1 MTRALRRGKT
11 GGPAVA
17 HGICNR
23 MRRDLSME
31 IMHQGS
37 CLCGAVSF
45 TIEGELGPSDACHCT
60 MCRKV
65 SGHFWAST
73 DVPREAITISGED
86 ELGWYR
92 SSGKVRRGFCRNC
105 GSALFWDGDGRA
117 SLAVAMG
124 ALEGPTGVQLEK
136 HIFVHEK
143 GDYYEIADGLPRHG
157 SSPGEI
163 L

>member
-1 MTRALRRGKT
+1 
-11 GGPAVA
+11 
-17 HGICNR
+17 
-23 MRRDLSME
+23 ME
-31 IMHQGS
+31 PMHKGS

-45 TIEGELGPSDACHCT
+45 TIEGELGAPDACHCT

-73 DVPREAITISGED
+73 DVPRGAVSISD
-86 ELGWYR
+86 EGQLGWYR

-117 SLAVAMG
+117 NLAVAMG
-124 ALEGPTGVQLEK
+124 AIEGPTGVHLEK

-143 GDYYEIADGLPRHG
+143 GDYYEIADGLACHG